1 MARTNKFHHF
11 FAVPLLVLLLN
22 CQAQNGQDSG
32 RQFKVKPEDLIK
44 FRPPDVGPP
53 IPSPMA
59 FEAPV
64 AVSSYLPV
72 NKRAAEVLRTP
83 NGYSRTRIFQ
93 LSEGILFKQYERLG
107 KGAHPEVS
115 IRALRIEPRAFGK
128 LQVLF
133 SDTAK
138 RPLYFYKVA
147 QRKQTMA
154 IMNWGF
160 FGTIPAGDV
169 LGQRCSKQGLSC
181 KPGLFYSSEKRTGKR
196 TDRRYLLTI
205 NRRNQAQIQRGGL
218 GPQSDKWYQL
228 AMGGGILL
236 FDRDLAPPLWFAT
249 GRKHYNTLFA
259 SSRYNESAIVSNGQ
273 AGDVR
278 RSAPR
283 SALGIMAD
291 GSLVYM
297 QIGEGKYR
305 LKSGATPA
313 RLAVL
318 MKELGCIRALMF
330 DGGGA
335 PVMVV
340 RTKKGQMLSHTHP
353 EHSRTSN
360 YFYNYSF
367 LVLTH

>member
-1 MARTNKFHHF
+1 MAAKAPLRICL
-11 FAVPLLVLLLN
+11 AILLVGSVLA
-22 CQAQNGQDSG
+22 CQAKDPDTSKD
-32 RQFKVKPEDLIK
+32 FKVKVDDLIR
-44 FRPPDVGPP
+44 FRPPDVGPSVP
-53 IPSPMA
+53 KPLA
-59 FEAPV
+59 FEPPV
-64 AVSSYLPV
+64 AVASYLPV

-83 NGYSRTRIFQ
+83 NGYYRTRIFQ
-93 LSEGILFKQYERLG
+93 LSEGILFKQYERKG
-107 KGAHPEVS
+107 KAHPEYS
-115 IRALRIEPRAFGK
+115 LRALRIEPRAFGK
-128 LQVLF
+128 MQVLF
-133 SDTAK
+133 SDTSK

-147 QRKQTMA
+147 QRRQTLA

-160 FGTIPAGDV
+160 FGTLPAGDII
-169 LGQRCSKQGLSC
+169 GQRCQRQGLSC
-181 KPGLFYSSEKRTGKR
+181 QPGIYHNSEKRTGKR

-218 GPQSDKWYQL
+218 GPQSGKWYQL

-236 FDRDLAPPLWFAT
+236 FDKDLAPQLWVAT
-249 GRKHYNTLFA
+249 GRKNYNAYFA
-259 SSRYNESAIVSNGQ
+259 SPRYNESRIVQNGQ

-283 SALGIMAD
+283 SAMGIMAD
-291 GSLVYM
+291 GSLVYL
-297 QIGEGKYR
+297 QIGEGRYR

-318 MKELGCIRALMF
+318 MKELGCVRALMF

-340 RTKKGQMLSHTHP
+340 RTKKGQMLTHTHP